1 MDMDEINAIGGKD
14 LLFEDTEDETFLF
27 SKNHNVIK
35 SRRQIGKV
43 EDVINFVAP
52 NSSKKTMV
60 LRMPEAIFFLEYIVV
75 RNSTSQ
81 QGVVATVRPGW
92 VLKVECTRPGK
103 HYHQGGTKEKL

>member
-75 RNSTSQ
+75 RNSTFDTLAE
-81 QGVVATVRPGW
+81 VVDARGRACQASRGW
-92 VLKVECTRPGK
+92 
-103 HYHQGGTKEKL
+103 